1 MHGPLTDIGVAENE
15 SPTQLVL
22 MPIHFTAN
30 DTEESLA
37 IDQDFDTVLLDY
49 LVELSRF
56 LHVLEVVGK
65 TRTATVL
72 NTNPNELWFRLI
84 HQFAKLF
91 SGHCG

>member
-15 SPTQLVL
+15 SPTQLVF
-22 MPIHFTAN
+22 MPVHFTAN

-37 IDQDFDTVLLDY
+37 VDQNFHAVLLDN
-49 LVELSRF
+49 LVELARF

-65 TRTATVL
+65 TRAATVL
-72 NTNPNELWFRLI
+72 DANPNELWFRLI

-91 SGHCG
+91 SGYG